1 MFICMQFHTVA
12 GSRDMASGLTYV
24 AFSRHSVGV
33 NIFHPG
39 YANSRFDLN
48 FNAPTF
54 KLRMREELRLRALDC
69 P

>member
-1 MFICMQFHTVA
+1 MPRLQFHTDA
-12 GSRDMASGLTYV
+12 GSRDMASVLTYV

-33 NIFHPG
+33 NIFHFG
-39 YANSRFDLN
+39 YANSRFNLN

-54 KLRMREELRLRALDC
+54 KLRILEEVRLYALER

>member
-1 MFICMQFHTVA
+1 
-12 GSRDMASGLTYV
+12 MASGLTYV

-33 NIFHPG
+33 NIFHFG

-54 KLRMREELRLRALDC
+54 KLRMREEVRLRALERA
-69 P
+69 